1 MPENSVIIVSGPPR
15 SGTSLLM
22 QMLAAGGVPVV
33 TDAQRRADASN
44 LRGYFEDE
52 RAKRLA
58 EDAAWVSMHPG
69 EAIKVVSPL
78 LPFLPGDCRYRVLF
92 LHRDLDEV
100 VASQRAMLRRDN
112 AEDDAS
118 DARMKAHLRAH
129 LQETWNWLCAN
140 PSSRE
145 LLVFHRELVQD
156 PAAVAARVAGFLGLA
171 LDLEAMA
178 AVVDPALWRER
189 AASARGGAA

>member
-1 MPENSVIIVSGPPR
+1 MPENSIIIVSGPPR

-33 TDAQRRADASN
+33 TDTQRQADASN

-58 EDAAWVSMHPG
+58 EDAAWVDRHSG

-78 LPFLPGDCRYRVLF
+78 LPFLPREHRYRVLF

-100 VASQRAMLRRDN
+100 MASQRAMLRRDN
-112 AEDDAS
+112 AEDGAADAQ
-118 DARMKAHLRAH
+118 MKAYLRAH

-156 PAAVAARVAGFLGLA
+156 PAAVAAKVATFLERPLNLA
-171 LDLEAMA
+171 AMA
-178 AVVDPALWRER
+178 GVVDPALWRER
-189 AASARGGAA
+189 SAGTHEGAA